1 MIGLVILLFVVCFA
15 TILMVFGFSTKYFQ
29 AKQKEQ
35 IRSMLR
41 KAEEAPIK
49 GSGSAIRTADLLR
62 PDSSGEGFAKLL
74 SHFAVIEKLDAV
86 IEQSGQNTNST
97 KLLITCLIAGGI
109 GFVLGQRFSFILT
122 REITAGVIAALASTL
137 PFYNMLR
144 VRQKRFDQFEQ
155 QLPEALD
162 FISRSMRAGHGF
174 TIALE
179 MLAAD
184 SPDPLGAAFRKIAN
198 DMQLG
203 GSLPVCLSK
212 LLELFPLVDVRFF
225 VSSVL
230 LQQETG
236 GNLGEILSKLATII
250 RERFRLKGQ
259 VKAASAHG
267 RITGL
272 VLVLMPVAVAC
283 FMMVTSPDYLTDM
296 AADKTGRIMIYGA
309 VMGQIIGYFVIK
321 KIINIKV

>member
-1 MIGLVILLFVVCFA
+1 MTVLVIALFFACFA
-15 TILMVFGFSTKYFQ
+15 SIVGVFVFSNKYFR

-35 IRSMLR
+35 ISSMLR
-41 KAEEAPIK
+41 KAEEAPVRRATK
-49 GSGSAIRTADLLR
+49 SANLLR
-62 PDSSGEGFAKLL
+62 PDADDEGFAKFL
-74 SHFAVIEKLDAV
+74 SKIRLIEKLDTL
-86 IEQSGQNTNST
+86 IQQSGQNSNSA
-97 KLLITCLIAGGI
+97 KLLLTCLVVGAV
-109 GFVLGQRFSFILT
+109 GFAIGQRFTFIVN
-122 REITAGVIAALASTL
+122 REITATCIGSVLSIL
-137 PFYNMLR
+137 PIYNVSRLR
-144 VRQKRFDQFEQ
+144 KKRFGQFEE

-184 SPDPLGAAFRKIAN
+184 SPDPLGGAFRKIAN
-198 DMQLG
+198 DIQLG
-203 GSLPVCLSK
+203 GSLSVCLAN
-212 LLELFPLVDVRFF
+212 LIEAFPMIDVRFF
-225 VSSVL
+225 ASSVL

-236 GNLGEILSKLATII
+236 GNLGEILSKLSNII

-272 VLVLMPVAVAC
+272 VLMLMPVGVTV
-283 FMMVTSPDYLTDM
+283 FMMLTSPDYLVGMSKDHL
-296 AADKTGRIMIYGA
+296 GRMMMYGA
-309 VMGQIIGYFVIK
+309 VIGQIIGYFVIQ